1 VPDKTLKIVKSGDF
15 DEDFFIKEKKPV
27 SRKKAKK
34 QIKNETRT
42 QLSKTEVLAKTLE
55 MKLKVS
61 DPLIEIS
68 KMSNQSTDTKIKSD
82 ELKSVDKN
90 TDGIAVANSV
100 RNSSSSSARS
110 RKQVCYSLDESSVS
124 DSSDFMYE

>member
-1 VPDKTLKIVKSGDF
+1 MESQRRNQLTG
-15 DEDFFIKEKKPV
+15 KKQ
-27 SRKKAKK
+27 KK
-34 QIKNETRT
+34 QIKNDTQA

-68 KMSNQSTDTKIKSD
+68 KRSNQSTDTKIKSD

-90 TDGIAVANSV
+90 TDDIAVANSV
-100 RNSSSSSARS
+100 RNSSSRSARS
-110 RKQVCYSLDESSVS
+110 RKQVCYTLDESSVS
-124 DSSDFMYE
+124 DSSDFIYE